1 MQKAALVWARRAA
14 ASVVAWVVVAGVLV
28 SVDLPEAQAEPG
40 ESESMVAAEDQ
51 TAVGGAAVPAPD
63 QGGLIAE
70 ADSAIG
76 EADSA
81 PEGPDVVGGRAEH
94 VAPADGAS
102 GVGVRPT
109 LEAALVGPLPEGTR
123 FRFRLYND
131 AGRIGPEEIT
141 TASRW
146 QVPQDL
152 DPAVTY
158 WWTVVAVSADG
169 TPVAG
174 SAETAWLFSPGPRV
188 DAGPGAHLAGPEHG
202 ATVTTLRPEISWEFT
217 RTVGGTT
224 AVAQV
229 QIFDAEAREENPEAL
244 WTSEWL
250 DATSVQVPAG
260 VLQWGQQI
268 RIEVQ
273 AARRRNDGSIDAG
286 PQRSQTVS
294 SSEVV
299 TEVEWDSGV
308 LRADGSATHHDV
320 SLGTGGLVL
329 SLPGATVA
337 STGMPIS
344 VPLFYRSQDRTTYAF
359 GAGWASMLDMRV
371 QSLADGVVDVRA
383 ADGHVETFTER
394 QGGGYTPV
402 KATSSTLERR
412 GDGTWLWTSGG
423 NRYVFDEAGLVEIT
437 APSNHT
443 TKITRDDQ
451 GRIITIADV
460 SGRKVKLTWKDRQVV
475 KAAAVS
481 ADAAESVQ
489 WDYTYDAE
497 GRLVKACAP
506 QGHGE
511 SSCTEL
517 GYQMSSRPT
526 FVTQVTDGTGATT
539 HKVSYSWAGYVT
551 EITDAAGAVARFTRV
566 PKLNRDGSVATTQ
579 VHVADG
585 QDRGLYDLVVD
596 SSGNVLSQ
604 TGFGADGVDE
614 KTRQE
619 WRFDAL
625 GRRVE
630 FTGPGGQREAWGYSG
645 TSPQPVVHTVWRDH
659 DRVVDHRYEYN
670 ARGQLTAVLDPRSTK
685 RKVLAEY
692 RYAGETGAAL
702 PARTLVSVVDGAGE
716 ETRYEYTARTPSGD
730 GRAVVPDGLV
740 SKVTA
745 PGGASK
751 SFVYRADG
759 LVESVTDASGAVTTY
774 HYDGLGRVTGQ
785 DRTADGKTVS
795 TAITPGDDGRP
806 LTSVGPRID
815 DAVSGVSRQIQAAF
829 DYDAAGRVLA
839 VTTTDL
845 VSGDEQK
852 VQTEYDPAGHVVR
865 EVAADGESEVTYTYD
880 AVGCPVAVTDERG
893 VVTKS
898 SCDRYGRITRTVESG
913 YTSPVTPDA
922 APEDRVV
929 AQYTYDSH
937 GRVATWTGADGV
949 KQSYTYTVDGL
960 VEKVEQTSTAGE
972 TVVAEQTVHDALGH
986 PVKVT
991 GWPGRSVENTT
1002 VTEYD
1007 ANTRPVETWVRVPA
1021 VSTEH
1026 GEVLGHTRRWVNT
1039 YDADGRVVKRVLD
1052 DGAGQVET
1060 AESTVFNTAGY
1071 PVQVTVG
1078 VGDQAAT
1085 THVGYNQ
1092 RGERVWQTDPR
1103 GNGPRDPQWTSEFTF
1118 DVVGNPVS
1126 VTGPQMAVTTSEG
1139 ADEQVRPRTRM
1150 GYDSFGRPSVTE
1162 DELGHRSTVT
1172 YDAKSQVVEESA
1184 PAVRV
1189 HGRSEPVSATMQMVY
1204 DRAGNVVQSTD
1215 PAGTVTRFAYDSSGN
1230 LVRTERDGATDQAA
1244 PRVTTATFNAAGQPV
1259 SAVDV
1264 DGTRTTIE
1272 YDQWGRPATSTVAA
1286 DGAERTET
1294 MEFDLA
1300 GNLVSATS
1308 SGGAVSRWSY
1318 NVVGEMVQA
1327 IDPDGVSTTAKVNRR
1342 GQVTAMVD
1350 AAGRTSQVAYDSRG
1364 NAVAASL
1371 SNAAG
1376 EVVQASTAT
1385 FDRADNQT
1393 AETGPLKTGWTA
1405 TYDQANQLTS
1415 YGVSQTARYRFGY
1428 DAAGQRTAVTDPRG
1442 NTTVS
1447 AWDAAGRLVSVT
1459 EPAVRPD
1466 EPLADRRWVHGY
1478 DVLGNAVHTTEPGG
1492 VQVERSF
1499 DRDGNMLSARG
1510 QGGHSSTAEATF
1522 TYTPAGDLATV
1533 SHPDG
1538 VQHFTVNGF
1547 GEMTGSHG
1555 PAGDA
1560 TFAYDADG
1568 NLIEQHDQ
1576 SGVTTATWSK
1586 AGRLK
1591 SVATD
1596 AGVDQQLHYDELGRT
1611 LRIEFGGDVVQEFG
1625 YDDADNLV
1633 SDVTTAAGMVTQE
1646 QTATFDAAGR
1656 MTSQTTAGPDV
1667 AGAGTVRYAYDAES
1681 RLASWTGPEGD
1692 EHRYSYDAA
1701 GNATSLD
1708 GVPATYDAR
1717 NRLTSMGTD
1726 VAYEWNPNGT
1736 QAAVSRPES
1745 GTIDR
1750 RWDGLGRLIGD
1761 GVATYTYDGLGRVA
1775 AAGAQQFSYAGDL
1788 PEPAKI
1794 GDTPL
1799 TRSPGGTEPLASG
1812 ADRLSSDLTGH
1823 ITARIGADGQVLQ
1836 SRRYAPFGE
1845 QIAEGDVGPVGF
1857 QGQYT
1862 TDTGLTWMQA
1872 RWYDATTHTFL
1883 SRDPYTALP
1892 PDQHNLFQYATSDP
1906 VNFSDPTGTRIS
1918 YSKTSWWR
1926 RAASRAKSWIGS
1938 RIFPKKRAV
1947 RRHVAVDDCWGSCGR
1962 SSKKIIRGA
1971 TARVYR
1977 SKASSGNRGRSS
1989 YSSGRSSYSSGRSSY
2004 SSKSYRSSSG
2014 SSGYRSGPVAPVRSA
2029 MDGFRAADY
2038 AAGGLPALQEIPP
2051 GPSPLDGYEP
2061 ADYATNVDLPGL
2073 RPQQAVAPVTED
2085 GTSVATMPQVL
2096 APGTSVAETGQVTVP
2111 EAPQPACTMGDYVG
2125 AGIGLG
2131 FSGGRCDATTMS
2143 QVLGDPFAFLGE
2155 AKDALSAGM
2164 HAGLEAV
2171 AGQADKL
2178 SPRLG
2183 DWIRDN
2189 SETIV
2194 DVGVDV
2200 LAAVVSTVAVAAIC
2214 AGTAGVGCV
2223 VAAGV
2228 AVGGAVAAGA
2238 YLSKQVLNDREITA
2252 GGLASE
2258 AAWGAAG
2265 GAVGAG
2271 KLVSAGARALRPAA
2285 KGLGKAVGTAA
2296 RACSFGAGTA
2306 VLTAD
2311 GERVP
2316 IEDISPGDE
2325 VVATDPET
2333 GERVTRTVDASW
2345 SHVDQTVTISI
2356 DDRELVTTEDHRF
2369 WSQTVGAFVPAGD
2382 LEVGDK
2388 VVGDRGRVHT
2398 VTRTAEVG
2406 GYERVWN
2413 LSIDQ
2418 VHTYHVGD
2426 TDTLVHNT
2434 CPTIGARLR
2443 AAGAHGLP
2451 RRGPIRFMP
2460 DPGYNPSERL
2470 PVGVL
2475 NKKRGFRDRFGNVWA
2490 QGPSRD
2496 PRFEYEWDVQ
2506 LSRKGKARFGDRT
2519 HINVSPDGYFTH

>member
-14 ASVVAWVVVAGVLV
+14 ASVVALAVVAGVLV

-40 ESESMVAAEDQ
+40 DSEAMVAAEDQ

-63 QGGLIAE
+63 QQGVIAE
-70 ADSAIG
+70 ADSAIN
-76 EADSA
+76 EFD
-81 PEGPDVVGGRAEH
+81 PTPDGLDVIGGRAEH
-94 VAPADGAS
+94 VAPADGAAD
-102 GVGVRPT
+102 VGVRPT

-131 AGRIGPEEIT
+131 AGRIGEEKIT
-141 TASRW
+141 TDSRW
-146 QVPQDL
+146 KIGQDL
-152 DPAVTY
+152 NPAVTY

-174 SAETAWLFSPGPRV
+174 STETAWLFSPGPRV
-188 DAGPGAHLAGPEHG
+188 DAGPGAHLVGLEHG

-224 AVAQV
+224 PVAQV
-229 QIFDAEAREENPEAL
+229 QIFDAGAREEGPEAL

-294 SSEVV
+294 SREVV

-308 LRADGSATHHDV
+308 LRADSSTTHHDV

-394 QGGGYTPV
+394 QGGGFAPV

-481 ADAAESVQ
+481 ADAEESVQ
-489 WDYTYDAE
+489 WEYTYDAE

-517 GYQMSSRPT
+517 GYQMPSRPT

-539 HKVSYSWAGYVT
+539 HQVSYSWAGYVT

-566 PKLNRDGSVATTQ
+566 PKLNRDGSVATTR

-740 SKVTA
+740 SKVIA

-852 VQTEYDPAGHVVR
+852 VQTEYDPAGRAVR

-949 KQSYTYTVDGL
+949 KHSYTYTVDGL

-1002 VTEYD
+1002 VTKYD

-1060 AESTVFNTAGY
+1060 SESTVFNTAGY

-1085 THVGYNQ
+1085 THMGYNQ

-1139 ADEQVRPRTRM
+1139 AEEQVRPRTRM

-1189 HGRSEPVSATMQMVY
+1189 HGRSEPVAATVQMVY

-1272 YDQWGRPATSTVAA
+1272 YDQWGRPSTSTVAA
-1286 DGAERTET
+1286 DGAERTEK

-1308 SGGAVSRWSY
+1308 SGGGVSRWAY

-1342 GQVTAMVD
+1342 GQVTAVVD

-1466 EPLADRRWVHGY
+1466 ESLADRRWVHGY

-1510 QGGHSSTAEATF
+1510 RGGHSSTAEATF

-1568 NLIEQHDQ
+1568 NLIEQHDR

-1591 SVATD
+1591 SVSTD
-1596 AGVDQQLHYDELGRT
+1596 AGLDQQLHYDELGRA

-1625 YDDADNLV
+1625 YDDADNLI

-1681 RLASWTGPEGD
+1681 RLASWTGPKGD

-1701 GNATSLD
+1701 GNATNLD

-1745 GTIDR
+1745 GTIER
-1750 RWDGLGRLIGD
+1750 HWDGLGRLTGD
-1761 GVATYTYDGLGRVA
+1761 GATTYTYDGLGRVA

-1823 ITARIGADGQVLQ
+1823 VTARIDADGQVLQ

-1906 VNFSDPTGTRIS
+1906 VNFSDPTGTMSAPIPTDPFQDPGRAGVGRHPGS
-1918 YSKTSWWR
+1918 VSKARTR
-1926 RAASRAKSWIGS
+1926 TFIPHRT
-1938 RIFPKKRAV
+1938 
-1947 RRHVAVDDCWGSCGR
+1947 
-1962 SSKKIIRGA
+1962 SSK
-1971 TARVYR
+1971 
-1977 SKASSGNRGRSS
+1977 SPS
-1989 YSSGRSSYSSGRSSY
+1989 YSSGYQ
-2004 SSKSYRSSSG
+2004 SG
-2014 SSGYRSGPVAPVRSA
+2014 SSSRKTYYPAVKKAPVRTPMDGFQTINYAKAGLPKLQERPSGPSPMDGYRSFDYDHGGDLPRLRPQRPVAPV
-2029 MDGFRAADY
+2029 ADS
-2038 AAGGLPALQEIPP
+2038 GHQVSE
-2051 GPSPLDGYEP
+2051 
-2061 ADYATNVDLPGL
+2061 
-2073 RPQQAVAPVTED
+2073 
-2085 GTSVATMPQVL
+2085 MPQVL
-2096 APGTSVAETGQVTVP
+2096 PPHAGEPDSGHVPHPQVEPPCMTGI
-2111 EAPQPACTMGDYVG
+2111 GG
-2125 AGIGLG
+2125 GIGLG
-2131 FSGGRCDATTMS
+2131 T
-2143 QVLGDPFAFLGE
+2143 
-2155 AKDALSAGM
+2155 
-2164 HAGLEAV
+2164 AGLCPVDPATVMPSVPEVVQRVQQEMRSALANPHNPYNPQV
-2171 AGQADKL
+2171 PAPATAPEPSESVWSKIGRGAKNLAQGIWDAHVQAFNYL
-2178 SPRLG
+2178 AEHP
-2183 DWIRDN
+2183 
-2189 SETIV
+2189 
-2194 DVGVDV
+2194 DV
-2200 LAAVVSTVAVAAIC
+2200 LIDVAAIVVGTAAVAALC
-2214 AGTAGVGCV
+2214 VGTAGAGCV
-2223 VAAGV
+2223 LVAGIAVGAATAAGSY
-2228 AVGGAVAAGA
+2228 AA
-2238 YLSKQVLNDREITA
+2238 KQAIHGRAITA

-2258 AAWGAAG
+2258 AAWGAVG
-2265 GAVGAG
+2265 GAIGGGAG

-2285 KGLGKAVGTAA
+2285 QGLGKAVGTAA
-2296 RACSFGAGTA
+2296 RACSFGAGTV
-2306 VLTAD
+2306 VLAAD

-2356 DDRELVTTEDHRF
+2356 DDRELVTTVDHRF

-2413 LSIDQ
+2413 LSIEQ

-2434 CPTIGARLR
+2434 CPQFGGIFQDGSIRGTTIISLRQKLLSAGYSQKLAR
-2443 AAGAHGLP
+2443 
-2451 RRGPIRFMP
+2451 
-2460 DPGYNPSERL
+2460 
-2470 PVGVL
+2470 
-2475 NKKRGFRDRFGNVWA
+2475 NKKGYLFVKNEANAGNVRIMRRN
-2490 QGPSRD
+2490 GR
-2496 PRFEYEWDVQ
+2496 WDVRIQ
-2506 LSRKGKARFGDRT
+2506 NEEGNYLDEWGRVDKSEGRDSHGIFVESR
-2519 HINVSPDGYFTH
+2519 